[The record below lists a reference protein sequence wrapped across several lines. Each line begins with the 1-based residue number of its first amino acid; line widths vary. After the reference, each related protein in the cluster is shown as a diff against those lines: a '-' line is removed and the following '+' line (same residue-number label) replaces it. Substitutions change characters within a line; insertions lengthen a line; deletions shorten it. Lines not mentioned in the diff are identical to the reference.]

1 MEKETRVT
9 WNEFDRYGY
18 DSANE
23 LYHGSANPKEFEKV
37 FTGVVIE
44 KYVTFWGTPKFV
56 VALPTGEIRS
66 VPMTDC
72 RIVIED

>member
-1 MEKETRVT
+1 MVMIQQM
-9 WNEFDRYGY
+9 NF
-18 DSANE
+18 
-23 LYHGSANPKEFEKV
+23 YHVSANPKEFEKV